1 MENKVLAT
9 ISGIE
14 ITESDLNS
22 MIMKYPEDKRAMFS
36 SEMAK
41 KQLLEQM
48 ISFDLINKLG
58 NEMKINETEEYKA
71 NLAQLEKDL
80 ITQVTINKIL
90 SEVTVTDD
98 DAKKYYEDHKNE
110 FEQPATVSAK
120 HILVDSEELCSEIKN
135 KIENGE
141 MSFEEAAKQ
150 YSTCPSKEQ
159 GGNLGVFGRGMMV
172 PEFEEAAFTL
182 DLEKVSEPVQTQFG
196 YHLIKVEAKNE
207 ATTSEFETVKNQII
221 QRLMQENQEKK
232 YLDLIKE
239 LEVKYDVKR
248 F

>member
-22 MIMKYPEDKRAMFS
+22 MIMKYPEDKRAMFA

-98 DAKKYYEDHKNE
+98 DAKKYYENHKNE

-120 HILVDSEELCSEIKN
+120 HILVDNEELCLEIKN
-135 KIENGE
+135 
-141 MSFEEAAKQ
+141 MSL
-150 YSTCPSKEQ
+150 Y
-159 GGNLGVFGRGMMV
+159 
-172 PEFEEAAFTL
+172 
-182 DLEKVSEPVQTQFG
+182 
-196 YHLIKVEAKNE
+196 
-207 ATTSEFETVKNQII
+207 SEF
-221 QRLMQENQEKK
+221 
-232 YLDLIKE
+232 
-239 LEVKYDVKR
+239 
-248 F
+248 

>member
-1 MENKVLAT
+1 
-9 ISGIE
+9 
-14 ITESDLNS
+14 
-22 MIMKYPEDKRAMFS
+22 
-36 SEMAK
+36 MAK

-120 HILVDSEELCSEIKN
+120 HILVDNEELCLEIKN